1 VTARLLTA
9 TARLITAGRLV
20 TFASRAMASPL
31 RMSVASMRGP
41 QDVRRASAAWDA
53 AREEFEA
60 SEQAMSRFR
69 DRSEITLLN
78 RRSATDPPTRVSRRL
93 SVALAA
99 CDRAHRITGGRFDPR
114 VLWDLE
120 RLGDRGAAIGVRDDL
135 DMSHRPPP
143 GRIVESTPDGRVSL
157 PEPVDL
163 GGIGKG
169 LALRWASSS
178 IERHGVAS
186 FLLEA
191 GGDLIAR
198 GESPDGGPWLVGIED
213 PRAVARPLAV
223 LAVNDG
229 AVATSSVRRRRW
241 RSGDRTVHHLIDP
254 RTGEPGGPGLVSV
267 TVAGVDP
274 AWSEIWS
281 KALFLE
287 GIAGIAAL
295 ARQRGLAAWW
305 VGEDG
310 GLELTAAARA
320 RTIWAASDDRPGGMT
335 FT

>member
-1 VTARLLTA
+1 M
-9 TARLITAGRLV
+9 V

-31 RMSVASMRGP
+31 RLSVASTGRA
-41 QDVRRASAAWDA
+41 QDIGRASAAWA
-53 AREEFEA
+53 AACDEFEA

-69 DRSEITLLN
+69 ESSEITLLN
-78 RRSATDPPTRVSRRL
+78 RRSATDSPTFVSRRL

-99 CDRAHRITGGRFDPR
+99 CDRAQRVTGGRFDPR

-120 RLGDRGAAIGVRDDL
+120 RLGDRGVSIAVRHHL
-135 DMSHRPPP
+135 DMGRRPPP
-143 GRIVESTPDGRVSL
+143 GRIVESTPEGRVSL

-178 IERHGVAS
+178 IERSGVAS

-191 GGDLIAR
+191 GGDLVAR
-198 GESPDGGPWLVGIED
+198 GEPPDGGPWLVAIED
-213 PRAVARPLAV
+213 PRNMDEPLAV
-223 LAVNDG
+223 LAVHEG
-229 AVATSSVRRRRW
+229 AVATSSVRRRQW
-241 RSGDRTVHHLIDP
+241 RSGGRTVHHLIDP
-254 RTGEPGGPGLVSV
+254 RTGEPGGSGLLAV
-267 TVAGVDP
+267 TVAGHDP

-287 GIAGIAAL
+287 GNAGIAEL

-305 VGEDG
+305 VGDDG
-310 GLELTAAARA
+310 GLEMTAAARA
-320 RTIWAASDDRPGGMT
+320 RTIWTASDGRPKA
-335 FT
+335 

>member
-9 TARLITAGRLV
+9 STPPMAADRLT
-20 TFASRAMASPL
+20 TFVSRAMASPL
-31 RMSVASMRGP
+31 RLSVASTDSS
-41 QDVRRASAAWDA
+41 QDIARASAAWGA
-53 AREEFEA
+53 ACEEFA
-60 SEQAMSRFR
+60 VSEEAMSRFR
-69 DRSEITLLN
+69 ERSEITLLN
-78 RRSATDPPTRVSRRL
+78 RRSSTDPPAKVSRRL

-99 CDRAHRITGGRFDPR
+99 CDRAHRVTGGRFDPR

-120 RLGDRGAAIGVRDDL
+120 RLGDRGVPIGARNHL
-135 DMSHRPPP
+135 DMGHRPPP
-143 GRIVESTPDGRVSL
+143 GRIVESMADGRVSL

-178 IERHGVAS
+178 IERCGVAS

-191 GGDLIAR
+191 GGDLVTH
-198 GESPDGGPWLVGIED
+198 GEPPEGGPWLIAIED
-213 PRAVARPLAV
+213 PRGLAQPLAV

-254 RTGEPGGPGLVSV
+254 RTGEPGGPGLLSV
-267 TVAGVDP
+267 TVAGRDP
-274 AWSEIWS
+274 AWSEVWS

-287 GIAGIAAL
+287 GSAGIAAL

-305 VGEDG
+305 VGEVG

-320 RTIWAASDDRPGGMT
+320 RTIWTASDDPPEV
-335 FT
+335 